1 LLFPLRSALFPAIAA
16 LCLAVQPVYS
26 LPANDVKPPPLS
38 EKDFGSRIGIDFSKT
53 KEYRKETQKAI
64 DDAYSACKRF
74 LKDRQAGKA
83 KGLPAVVSD
92 LDETLIDNRPHFDAN
107 PKFSWPA
114 FEAWIKKAD
123 APLLPKTAEFLC
135 WARKN
140 GFAVFF
146 VTGRREG
153 LRADTIAN
161 LIKRQVAYDGLLMR
175 KEGDRG
181 GAESVK
187 VPLRQEVEKMGF
199 TIVVNIGDQWSD
211 LAGGHAVDCEKL
223 PNKIY
228 LVE

>member
-1 LLFPLRSALFPAIAA
+1 MLFPSRSALLPALVL
-16 LCLAVQPVYS
+16 LCLSVQPVYS
-26 LPANDVKPPPLS
+26 LPAVDVKPPPLS
-38 EKDFGSRIGIDFSKT
+38 EKDFGSQIGIDFSKT
-53 KEYRKETQKAI
+53 PEYRKETEKAI
-64 DDAYSACKRF
+64 DDAYGACKQF
-74 LKDRQAGKA
+74 LKDKQAGRA
-83 KGLPAVVSD
+83 KGIPAVVSD
-92 LDETLIDNRPHFDAN
+92 LDETLIDNRPHFVAN

-114 FEAWIKKAD
+114 FEAWIKKAE
-123 APLLPKTAEFLC
+123 APLLPKTAEFLS

-140 GFAVFF
+140 GFAIFF

-175 KEGDRG
+175 KEGDKG

>member
-1 LLFPLRSALFPAIAA
+1 LQFTVSPALFLAFALPCLLAA
-16 LCLAVQPVYS
+16 PSYS
-26 LPANDVKPPPLS
+26 LPANDVKPPPLN
-38 EKDFGSRIGIDFSKT
+38 EKDYGNRIGIEFSRT
-53 KEYRKETQKAI
+53 PAYRKETQKAI
-64 DDAYSACKRF
+64 DDAYAACKRY
-74 LKDRQAGKA
+74 LKDSAAGKV
-83 KGLPAVVSD
+83 KGRPAVVSD
-92 LDETLIDNRPHFDAN
+92 LDETLIDNRPHFEATPQFNWDA
-107 PKFSWPA
+107 FD
-114 FEAWIKKAD
+114 AWIKKAD
-123 APLLPKTAEFLC
+123 APLLPKTARFLT

-140 GFAVFF
+140 GIAVFF

-161 LIKRQVAYDGLLMR
+161 LIRRRVCYDGLLMR

-211 LAGGHAVDCEKL
+211 LSGGHAVDCEKL